1 MLFTNHESPNTALL
15 TSDLC
20 QELGREAS
28 ERRTALP
35 LSKDGFMIWD
45 DGRRTGFRSYQT
57 LDPKPQTRSSPSTN
71 HYSLITSH
79 GSQEHTP
86 RRQEHAATPLERGSQ
101 IKSGLAAF
109 DSSLGGWTCFRS
121 SGLWSSPRTWT
132 RSVGTKNLGATRRN
146 RSLALSKDGFMIWDD
161 GRWTGFRSSDLSP
174 QVLQGV

>member
-1 MLFTNHESPNTALL
+1 
-15 TSDLC
+15 
-20 QELGREAS
+20 
-28 ERRTALP
+28 
-35 LSKDGFMIWD
+35 MIWD

-109 DSSLGGWTCFRS
+109 QRS
-121 SGLWSSPRTWT
+121 EWIRGKGLEAR
-132 RSVGTKNLGATRRN
+132 GKKTKISFSRKCGL
-146 RSLALSKDGFMIWDD
+146 
-161 GRWTGFRSSDLSP
+161 TGS
-174 QVLQGV
+174 